1 MRNLIALL
9 AGIGLMTFLN
19 ATKVQNSVY
28 SNEKIEYTVEL
39 PSPTWRVTSEP
50 DAVHQHVE
58 FIYGDRLSGFLAI
71 RKEVIDAGTTLA
83 DLARHDQE
91 QRLRYLPGYVEGKQ
105 EPFSGRLD
113 GLISSYEFVNTG
125 KPMLGRIYYL
135 QVDNRTVYALHFT
148 GLRDKL
154 TRIRNQTDMIAR
166 SFKLK

>member
-1 MRNLIALL
+1 MRNLIAFFAGVGLL
-9 AGIGLMTFLN
+9 AFCSAAYAQSSVFSN
-19 ATKVQNSVY
+19 DKV
-28 SNEKIEYTVEL
+28 EYTLEL
-39 PSPTWRVTSEP
+39 PSPTWRISSEP
-50 DAVHQHVE
+50 DAVLRRAE
-58 FIYGDRLSGFLAI
+58 FINGDRLSGYLTI
-71 RKEVIDAGTTLA
+71 RKEVVDAGTSLS

-91 QRLRYLPGYVEGKQ
+91 QRLRYLPGYIEGKQ
-105 EPFSGRLD
+105 EPFSGRLE
-113 GLISSYEFVNTG
+113 GLTASYEYTATG